1 MSGRKDD
8 PDLAPDA
15 ALAVEH
21 TPEREADQWAHL
33 GGEKDDID
41 EFDPSDLDDG
51 SVLPDDYDPL
61 NPAPAASQDDEE
73 DDAKED
79 TEDDSSDTDDSEDD
93 DSADDGDGDEA
104 EEDSEDADDADADA
118 DSDDADEDA
127 DEKPA
132 AKGIPKHRFDEVNE
146 RRKSAEEEN
155 ARLKAQIE
163 AGKPPEDE
171 AEPYDVRAN
180 EKEYMDLLLD
190 GDTESALAKREEID
204 AAKYASWKAETQ
216 VATKTDI
223 SQDAEQQEL
232 LHMSKEAETMF
243 DVFNP
248 DHEDYNQGMLN
259 KVLTF
264 MRGYES
270 TGEMSRGDAF
280 VAGLADVVEMY
291 DLMPD
296 EDDTPADDGKPKPTG
311 KKKVD
316 PKKAGLK
323 KKAHVP
329 VAGEGAASAD
339 SGAVV
344 PDIETMTDEEI
355 DALPEKTLA
364 RLRGDFV

>member
-1 MSGRKDD
+1 MSKSKPVDD
-8 PDLAPDA
+8 GLAADA

-21 TPEREADQWAHL
+21 TPEREAEQRAWF
-33 GGEKDDID
+33 GGDVDDID
-41 EFDPSDLDDG
+41 DFDATGLDDG
-51 SVLPDDYDPL
+51 SDPDFVAPDPK
-61 NPAPAASQDDEE
+61 DEDK
-73 DDAKED
+73 DDAED
-79 TEDDSSDTDDSEDD
+79 ADADAED
-93 DSADDGDGDEA
+93 DSADDG
-104 EEDSEDADDADADA
+104 EDSEDDDADDSDGDEDSSEEADDADADA
-118 DSDDADEDA
+118 DSDDADED
-127 DEKPA
+127 DEPA
-132 AKGIPKHRFDEVNE
+132 PVAKGIPKHRFDEVNE

-264 MRGYES
+264 MRGYE
-270 TGEMSRGDAF
+270 TEMSRADAF